1 MDIQESEE
9 FQTSKFYCKTNFDMS
24 EIKAEEEEYYKYPI
38 PKFYNFP
45 SPEARERILYQNF
58 LQVNQDV
65 KDMIKEVLQYAK
77 K

>member
-1 MDIQESEE
+1 
-9 FQTSKFYCKTNFDMS
+9 MS
-24 EIKAEEEEYYKYPI
+24 EIKAEEDDYKNYPI